1 MLSKGYVGAARTL
14 LRVAQDMI
22 DRTIA
27 DRLKALAEDYGR
39 RVQKSSLAH
48 AAKALAPLAARGAR
62 EPSTPK

>member
-39 RVQKSSLAH
+39 RVQKSSLAYE
-48 AAKALAPLAARGAR
+48 LAARSDR